1 MSRKID
7 HLWFDPVPWIDGR
20 SINRLPNE
28 QVINPATGE
37 IVSPVAF
44 AECSDVEQAIHSC
57 QRAQDQW
64 EKTSAFERGEI
75 LKRVAEKLESQR
87 DLLARLLTTEQGK
100 AYLQALGEVDYAASF
115 FRWFGEEARRVCGRI
130 APHPQAD
137 REFLVEHKPLG
148 IAAWITPWNFP
159 LAQGAKKIAAA
170 LAAGCCGIWKPA
182 ESTPLIAL
190 AMAPIFEQAGVPPG
204 VIQILPGLGSQI
216 GVLLSEHPAIRVVSL
231 TGSVR
236 TGREILGS
244 AVGDIKRVLLEL
256 GGNAP
261 FIVMPD
267 ADLDFTVDQLV
278 QLKLFV
284 SGQVCVTANRIFVHR
299 EIRSEFMDKLLA
311 RLAESR
317 IGDGLEDGVDAGPLI
332 HRQACQGVER
342 LVQKACQM
350 GARIVARNASYAA
363 NSRLAG
369 GSFYPATVIDGVT
382 EQMELFGCEIF
393 GPVFPI
399 LEYSQIDDVV
409 SRANRVEQ
417 GLAGYVYGQDLSQC
431 RRIARSLQV
440 GIVGIN
446 EWRPLKAEI
455 PFGGVKQSGLGVE
468 GGKEGI
474 YDYLSLQV
482 ISTPRD

>member
-1 MSRKID
+1 MHRNVPQ
-7 HLWFDPVPWIDGR
+7 LWFEPVPWIDGKPIDR
-20 SINRLPNE
+20 KPTE
-28 QVINPATGE
+28 QVVNPATGQL
-37 IVSPVAF
+37 IARVAF
-44 AECSDVEQAIHSC
+44 AESTDIEQAIASSHG
-57 QRAQDQW
+57 AQDRWQ
-64 EKTSAFERGEI
+64 KTSAFERGEI
-75 LKRVAEKLESQR
+75 LKRVAERLEAQR
-87 DLLARLLTTEQGK
+87 DVLARLLTAEQGK
-100 AYLQALGEVDYAASF
+100 PYLQALGEVDYAASF

-148 IAAWITPWNFP
+148 LAAWITPWNFP

-190 AMAPIFEQAGVPPG
+190 AMAPIFEQAGLPSGAV
-204 VIQILPGLGSQI
+204 QILPGLGSQLGSI
-216 GVLLSEHPAIRVVSL
+216 LSNHPAIRVVSL

-236 TGREILGS
+236 TGREIL
-244 AVGDIKRVLLEL
+244 R
-256 GGNAP
+256 
-261 FIVMPD
+261 D

-278 QLKLFV
+278 RLKLFV

-299 EIRSEFMDKLLA
+299 DIRSAFMDKLLT
-311 RLAESR
+311 RLAASK

-332 HRQACQGVER
+332 HQQACQGVDM

-350 GARIVARNASYAA
+350 GARIVGLNASYASD
-363 NSRLAG
+363 SRLAR

-382 EQMELFGCEIF
+382 DQMDLFGCEIF
-393 GPVFPI
+393 GPIFAI
-399 LEYSQIDDVV
+399 LEYSQFEDVIL
-409 SRANRVEQ
+409 RANSVTQ
-417 GLAGYVYGQDLSQC
+417 GLAGYVYGQDLSEC
-431 RRIARSLQV
+431 KRVARRLQV

>member
-1 MSRKID
+1 MSRTIEN
-7 HLWFDPVPWIDGR
+7 LWFDAVPWIDGR
-20 SINRLPNE
+20 SLRRLPTT

-37 IVSPVAF
+37 LVAPVAY
-44 AECSDVEQAIHSC
+44 AEGSDVEQAIASS
-57 QRAQDQW
+57 QRAQDRWQ
-64 EKTSAFERGEI
+64 ETSAFERGEI
-75 LKRVAEKLESQR
+75 LKRIADKLDGQR

-100 AYLQALGEVDYAASF
+100 PYLQALGEVDYAASF

-137 REFLVEHKPLG
+137 REYLIEHKPLG

-170 LAAGCCGIWKPA
+170 LAAGCVGIWKPA

-204 VIQILPGLGSQI
+204 VVQILPGLGSQI
-216 GVLLSEHPAIRVVSL
+216 GSLLSEHPAIRVVSL

-236 TGREILGS
+236 TGREIMGS
-244 AVGDIKRVLLEL
+244 AARDIKRVLLEL

-261 FIVMPD
+261 FIVLPD

-278 QLKLFV
+278 RLKLFV

-299 EIRSEFMDKLLA
+299 EIRSVFMDKLLA

-317 IGDGLEDGVDAGPLI
+317 IGNGLEDGVDAGPLI
-332 HRQACQGVER
+332 HQQACQGVDR
-342 LVQKACQM
+342 LVQRACQM
-350 GARIVARNASYAA
+350 GARIVGCNTTYTGD
-363 NSRLAG
+363 SRLAG
-369 GSFYPATVIDGVT
+369 GSFYPATVIDEVT
-382 EQMELFGCEIF
+382 DRMELFGCEIF
-393 GPVFPI
+393 GPIFPI
-399 LEYSQIDDVV
+399 LAYSQIDEVV
-409 SRANRVEQ
+409 RRANSVEQ
-417 GLAGYVYGQDLSQC
+417 GLAGYVYGRDLSPC

>member
-1 MSRKID
+1 MEPI
-7 HLWFDPVPWIDGR
+7 WFDTVPWIDGR
-20 SINRLPNE
+20 SLSRLPTE

-37 IVSPVAF
+37 FITRVAY
-44 AECSDVEQAIHSC
+44 AESSDVEQAIVSSE
-57 QRAQDQW
+57 RAQNRW
-64 EKTSAFERGEI
+64 RKTSAFERGEI
-75 LKRVAEKLESQR
+75 LKRVA
-87 DLLARLLTTEQGK
+87 DLLSGQREQLATLLTAEQGK
-100 AYLQALGEVDYAASF
+100 PYLQALGEVDYAASF

-137 REFLVEHKPLG
+137 REFFVEHKPLG

-190 AMAPIFEQAGVPPG
+190 AMVPIFEQAGVPPG

-216 GVLLSEHPAIRVVSL
+216 GSFLSEHPAIRVVSL

-236 TGREILGS
+236 TGREILGG
-244 AVGDIKRVLLEL
+244 AARDIKRVLLEL

-261 FIVMPD
+261 FIVLPD

-299 EIRSEFMDKLLA
+299 EIRDLLMDKLLE
-311 RLAESR
+311 RLAKSR

-332 HRQACQGVER
+332 HQQACQGVDR

-350 GARIVARNASYAA
+350 GARIVARNASYASD
-363 NSRLAG
+363 SRLAG

-382 EQMELFGCEIF
+382 DSMDLFGCEIF
-393 GPVFPI
+393 GPIFSI
-399 LEYSQIDDVV
+399 LEYSQIEEVV
-409 SRANRVEQ
+409 MRANRVQQ
-417 GLAGYVYGQDLSQC
+417 GLAGYVYGRDLSQC
-431 RRIARSLQV
+431 RTVARSLEV

-482 ISTPRD
+482 ISTPKD

>member
-1 MSRKID
+1 MHHSVPQ
-7 HLWFDPVPWIDGR
+7 LWFEPVPWIDGKPIDR
-20 SINRLPNE
+20 KPTE
-28 QVINPATGE
+28 QVVNPATGQL
-37 IVSPVAF
+37 IARVAF
-44 AECSDVEQAIHSC
+44 AESTDIEQAIASSHG
-57 QRAQDQW
+57 AQDRWQ
-64 EKTSAFERGEI
+64 KTSAFERGEI
-75 LKRVAEKLESQR
+75 LKRVAERLEAQR
-87 DLLARLLTTEQGK
+87 DVLARLLTAEQGK
-100 AYLQALGEVDYAASF
+100 PYLQALGEVDYAASF

-137 REFLVEHKPLG
+137 REFLIEHKPLG
-148 IAAWITPWNFP
+148 LAAWITPWNFP

-170 LAAGCCGIWKPA
+170 LAVGCCGIWKPA

-190 AMAPIFEQAGVPPG
+190 AMAPIFEQAGLPSGAV
-204 VIQILPGLGSQI
+204 QILPGLGSQLGSI
-216 GVLLSEHPAIRVVSL
+216 LSNHPAIRVVSL

-236 TGREILGS
+236 TGREILSG
-244 AVGDIKRVLLEL
+244 AAWDIKRVLLEL

-261 FIVMPD
+261 FIVLPD

-278 QLKLFV
+278 RLKLFV

-299 EIRSEFMDKLLA
+299 DIRSAFMDKLLS
-311 RLAESR
+311 RLAASKL
-317 IGDGLEDGVDAGPLI
+317 GDGLEDGVDAGPLI
-332 HRQACQGVER
+332 HQQACQGVDM

-350 GARIVARNASYAA
+350 GARIVGLNASYA
-363 NSRLAG
+363 NDSRLAR

-382 EQMELFGCEIF
+382 DQMDLFGCEIF
-393 GPVFPI
+393 GPIFSI
-399 LEYSQIDDVV
+399 LEYSQVEDVV
-409 SRANRVEQ
+409 ARANSVTQ
-417 GLAGYVYGQDLSQC
+417 GLAGYVYGQDLSEC
-431 RRIARSLQV
+431 KRVARRLQV